1 MGTLTGTWP
10 VVGIQRALGGTRQL
24 EKIGIKAGAQVRPGK
39 NEILGQDTHADPEKT
54 QGRGLEQ
61 SCDTGEQG

>member
-24 EKIGIKAGAQVRPGK
+24 EKIGIKAGAQVRPGGK
-39 NEILGQDTHADPEKT
+39 
-54 QGRGLEQ
+54 
-61 SCDTGEQG
+61 